1 MVSRVTPPS
10 SVTWLILGVFAPE
23 TCFNSDK
30 NAVKITQV
38 KISIAQSV
46 TSSLSKIELIGHK
59 WVVNSFLTKPI
70 NDNFSLTLQDY
81 YNRVMGWRRI
91 GIWQTCPFWA
101 NFRGFDP
108 GKRAESLGKYQT
120 WVAEMNESYPYLFKN
135 FEIFEI
141 GPVEKKLEPKQVE
154 RIPKNRKFWWFLG
167 NLPKDLPKD
176 SFRKY
181 IGKLMVFRFDFRRK
195 NNPHNET

>member
-59 WVVNSFLTKPI
+59 
-70 NDNFSLTLQDY
+70 
-81 YNRVMGWRRI
+81 
-91 GIWQTCPFWA
+91 
-101 NFRGFDP
+101 
-108 GKRAESLGKYQT
+108 
-120 WVAEMNESYPYLFKN
+120 
-135 FEIFEI
+135 
-141 GPVEKKLEPKQVE
+141 
-154 RIPKNRKFWWFLG
+154 
-167 NLPKDLPKD
+167 
-176 SFRKY
+176 
-181 IGKLMVFRFDFRRK
+181 
-195 NNPHNET
+195 